1 MPTKKAAA
9 KKPSTRSRK
18 AAPVTMELMRE
29 PEPFPEPMPGPG
41 TSKSRVVYFAGC
53 RNCDHLP
60 IGVNAVLTVL
70 VAIIF
75 TLSAMLMASSVSS
88 QSVAGAIASA
98 VSR

>member
-1 MPTKKAAA
+1 MPTKKIA
-9 KKPSTRSRK
+9 KKPVARK
-18 AAPVTMELMRE
+18 RRAAPVTMELARE
-29 PEPFPEPMPGPG
+29 PDPFPEPMPGPG
-41 TSKSRVVYFAGC
+41 TSKTRVVYFSGC

-98 VSR
+98 VSK